1 MVLGGSLCLGGSL
14 LILLAMSHKAQGDQ
28 HRSQH
33 AVHGSRQ
40 EQHHHLHGP
49 HRDST
54 QPHQHAEA
62 PTGRGKHEGAG
73 QEKFLFEKY
82 EARRQYMRSDAEGA
96 ERVEAQGEES
106 DVPPA
111 EVSLP
116 EDTKV
121 DLMEIMDHLEELREM
136 FALTDNAEIQ
146 EALAE
151 ASSMRNEN
159 WMDEISEEMLEKLR
173 RALIQEDPQIL
184 ERLAIAEET
193 VPEFL
198 AELLRSKQDRNQ
210 HEADEGED
218 DRKGRMEEGPAEL
231 GESPAAG
238 EQEPGN
244 ENVEMKDGRART
256 PVQEEKG
263 LRTTDTG
270 NKSEPDEGFFEEEEP
285 RRSEGDAERGEEMF
299 EDMAASGNG
308 RDALELLKLMSAE
321 SSKGLVPGNPVLS
334 LVQPED
340 MAPSSPAENRF
351 STNEEIIQIVSLEE
365 GKSGRLGKD
374 SDGEGMRPTLPG
386 GEGARLEGSRRH
398 TSGRTEGDESRS
410 SSELRSHVEDEH
422 LLEDLRQKTL
432 DLIQKSRRRYSAED
446 ASKAIEFMEM
456 IFISS
461 PGRDNEDK
469 PQAPASKGEAG
480 AADAELM
487 DGDQRRLGEMDPR
500 GERRGHRAATSSP
513 NLKWTQ
519 ARGRGL
525 SRRSYRRARVTS
537 RDSSQRCFTA
547 FRPSWND
554 RARRALLRET
564 RVICR

>member
-1 MVLGGSLCLGGSL
+1 MVLGSSLCLGGSL

-82 EARRQYMRSDAEGA
+82 EARRQYMRSRRLQQEITDTKTRRSDIETQEMIERIKKRLDALRDEWESERAGKQASHYASRQKRLWKRSDAEGA
-96 ERVEAQGEES
+96 ERVEAQGQES
-106 DVPPA
+106 DVPAA

-151 ASSMRNEN
+151 ASSIRNEN

-198 AELLRSKQDRNQ
+198 AELLRSKQGREAASRNQ

-218 DRKGRMEEGPAEL
+218 DRKGRMEEGPAEV
-231 GESPAAG
+231 GESPAEG

-244 ENVEMKDGRART
+244 ENVEIKDGRAKT
-256 PVQEEKG
+256 PIQEEKG

-270 NKSEPDEGFFEEEEP
+270 NKSEPDEGFFEEDEP

-340 MAPSSPAENRF
+340 MALSSPAENRF

-461 PGRDNEDK
+461 PGK
-469 PQAPASKGEAG
+469 IWF
-480 AADAELM
+480 
-487 DGDQRRLGEMDPR
+487 
-500 GERRGHRAATSSP
+500 SSMM
-513 NLKWTQ
+513 LKQ
-519 ARGRGL
+519 NNAK
-525 SRRSYRRARVTS
+525 
-537 RDSSQRCFTA
+537 
-547 FRPSWND
+547 
-554 RARRALLRET
+554 
-564 RVICR
+564 